1 MTKTLATWIM
11 FLIANLSLTFWL
23 VQAGIPMWVVEKDFT
38 FLSVFIFVLYIGS
51 VISLWFDAK
60 TKKSIE
66 EKFNVQWFIAN
77 HLTVI
82 GLLGTVIGLMVGVDA
97 LAEIEINLEEPK
109 EILSII
115 KTLFLALSTALV
127 TTIVGLIASLLLKIQ
142 ILIIN
147 SVCRNETQ

>member
-1 MTKTLATWIM
+1 
-11 FLIANLSLTFWL
+11 
-23 VQAGIPMWVVEKDFT
+23 MWVVEKDFT

-60 TKKSIE
+60 TKKSIK

-82 GLLGTVIGLMVGVDA
+82 GLLGTVIGLMVGVDS